1 VVSQACISS
10 NILLETKGCLVL
22 SSIQQTLRTYLL
34 QYFCHLLS
42 YRLNPWSLCHSCIM
56 SEYWV
61 SKKRYWCKYC
71 ETYIADDVPSRQ
83 QHENGLRH
91 KGNKERFVRGLYK
104 QAESKKKDEAEE
116 RREMARIDQV
126 GLLSHYIVILRV
138 FHSYVL
144 NL

>member
-1 VVSQACISS
+1 
-10 NILLETKGCLVL
+10 
-22 SSIQQTLRTYLL
+22 
-34 QYFCHLLS
+34 
-42 YRLNPWSLCHSCIM
+42 M

-126 GLLSHYIVILRV
+126 GLLSPYIVILRV
-138 FHSYVL
+138 FQSYVL